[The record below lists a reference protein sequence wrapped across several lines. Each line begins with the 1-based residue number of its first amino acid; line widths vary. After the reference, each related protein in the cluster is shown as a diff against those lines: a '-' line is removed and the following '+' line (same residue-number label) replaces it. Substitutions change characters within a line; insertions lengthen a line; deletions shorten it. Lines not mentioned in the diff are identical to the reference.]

1 MSEPTRSEVDATL
14 AGLLAAAPQNL
25 DLVEDLQRLNE
36 IQLALSR
43 RLDTVDS

>member
-1 MSEPTRSEVDATL
+1 MSEPTRNEVDATL
-14 AGLLAAAPQNL
+14 AGLLAPQNV